1 MENGQDLKTALR
13 ERIENRVK
21 NISFET
27 TGEGLFFHKEKEVD
41 SNREF
46 VKSLF
51 SDETR
56 PTAFDALYD
65 QAIGGSGSEDGNMCN
80 AISSS
85 LFAFLFFSRVSNDNP
100 IIINGTKYTHVCFE
114 FKNRT
119 LSGKSDF
126 APSNI
131 DVVLASDG
139 YIDILFIESKFGEYF
154 YSLTKKYDKLSVQY
168 NDEENGPTALIIE
181 RLLQD
186 KQSFLKFIDKD
197 KQLLF
202 LDEADKHYFEGIKQM
217 LTHIS
222 GIFNFKVKRFCSTNH
237 VHSYDI
243 SKKAFEDASQNADSE
258 KNELTVALQEIVF
271 DLDQG
276 FGLGKN
282 ELGDYMKL
290 HNCLQNCLQKARK
303 EGLDLGFEVKPLI
316 TYQDFVDLKENEEY
330 FKSLPPIIQAY
341 FNKQEPKAD

>member
-1 MENGQDLKTALR
+1 MGNGQKLKNALR
-13 ERIENRVK
+13 KRIESRVE
-21 NISFET
+21 NIGFET
-27 TGEGLFFHKEKEVD
+27 DGEGLFFHKEVD

-46 VKSLF
+46 VKNLF
-51 SDETR
+51 FAETR
-56 PTAFDALYD
+56 PTAFDDLFDDLYD

-139 YIDILFIESKFGEYF
+139 YTDILFIESKFGEYF

-222 GIFNFKVKRFCSTNH
+222 GISNFKAGKFCSTNH
-237 VHSYDI
+237 VHSYDMA
-243 SKKAFEDASQNADSE
+243 KKAFEDALKNASSR
-258 KNELTVALQEIVF
+258 KNELGIALQEIVF
-271 DLDQG
+271 DLDKG

-282 ELGDYMKL
+282 ELGDYKEL
-290 HNCLQNCLQKARK
+290 HNCLQKALK
-303 EGLDLGFEVKPLI
+303 GIKLDFEVRPLI
-316 TYQDFVDLKENEEY
+316 TYQDFVDLKENEGY

>member
-1 MENGQDLKTALR
+1 MGNGQKLKNALR
-13 ERIENRVK
+13 ERIESRVK
-21 NISFET
+21 NISVET
-27 TGEGLFFHKEKEVD
+27 TGEGLFFFKEAGK

-46 VKSLF
+46 VRRVFCGDLPEQHF
-51 SDETR
+51 ND
-56 PTAFDALYD
+56 LYD

-85 LFAFLFFSRVSNDNP
+85 LFAFLFFSRVSKDNP
-100 IIINGTKYTHVCFE
+100 ITIDGIEYTHVCFE

-131 DVVLASDG
+131 DVVLASND
-139 YIDILFIESKFGEYF
+139 YKDILFIESKFGEYF
-154 YSLTKKYDKLSVQY
+154 YSLTSAATEYKGLSIQYAQKGSTVPIIAGILSGNRLHLKK
-168 NDEENGPTALIIE
+168 NDNELV
-181 RLLQD
+181 
-186 KQSFLKFIDKD
+186 FKD
-197 KQLLF
+197 
-202 LDEADKHYFEGIKQM
+202 DNEPHYFEGIKQM

-222 GIFNFKVKRFCSTNH
+222 GISNFKAGSFCSTNH
-237 VHSYDI
+237 VHSYDMA
-243 SKKAFEDASQNADSE
+243 KKAFEDALQNADSE

-271 DLDQG
+271 DLDKG

-282 ELGDYMKL
+282 ELGDYKEL
-290 HNCLQNCLQKARK
+290 HNCLQKALK
-303 EGLDLGFEVKPLI
+303 GIKLDFEVRPLI
-316 TYQDFVDLKENEEY
+316 TYQDFVDLKENEGY